1 MYRCLALALMK
12 HIEQGKEKMHITE
25 LYPVSGGEQ
34 KFIFNFFNQSFT
46 QNINLLTEFF
56 KDKNNSDSANIHLGD
71 MKMISEK
78 YCLENGDKDNDN
90 IDMIKHIKKMEV
102 KKL

>member
-1 MYRCLALALMK
+1 MK
-12 HIEQGKEKMHITE
+12 NKN
-25 LYPVSGGEQ
+25 LVL
-34 KFIFNFFNQSFT
+34 IFLINHLL
-46 QNINLLTEFF
+46 NLLTEFF

-90 IDMIKHIKKMEV
+90 IDMIKHIKKNGG
-102 KKL
+102 

>member
-1 MYRCLALALMK
+1 
-12 HIEQGKEKMHITE
+12 MHITE
-25 LYPVSGGEQ
+25 LYPVSGEEQ
-34 KFIFNFFNQSFT
+34 KFSFNFFNQPFT

-78 YCLENGDKDNDN
+78 FCLENGDKDNDN
-90 IDMIKHIKKMEV
+90 IDMIKHIKKNGG
-102 KKL
+102 